1 MGVVLDLE
9 MLINA
14 PVDRGGDDV
23 ESSFLNS
30 AEGLHAGSEHVL
42 VCDGASE
49 RVKVF
54 HQSVKRLSVMNSGR
68 NEKRT
73 FQF

>member
-1 MGVVLDLE
+1 MGAQSWRWK
-9 MLINA
+9 NA

-23 ESSFLNS
+23 EPSFLDP
-30 AEGLHAGSEHVL
+30 AEGLDTGPEHVL

-54 HQSVKRLSVMNSGR
+54 HEPRDV
-68 NEKRT
+68 
-73 FQF
+73 